1 MRYASRVA
9 TATMVA
15 ALISVAGC
23 DENEPSGPPIDSPLE
38 CGAPGAPAEACTLP
52 LEAQASFR
60 VVLTSTSCA
69 AGGNTVTLTSPVVDE
84 LTDDACHESAGKT
97 WNFAGPFAAGSV
109 LNFTIQSFE
118 LANPPSFRATGS
130 YPNWTLTFED
140 GGDSDFNDII
150 LQVTAT
156 PVP

>member
-1 MRYASRVA
+1 MRYTSRVA
-9 TATMVA
+9 TAMMVA
-15 ALISVAGC
+15 ALIGLGAC
-23 DENEPSGPPIDSPLE
+23 DENEPSGPPIDSELE
-38 CGAPGAPAEACTLP
+38 CGDPGAPEACTLP
-52 LEAQASFR
+52 LEAQASFQ

-69 AGGNTVTLTSPVVDE
+69 AAGNTVTLTSPLEDE
-84 LTDDACHESAGKT
+84 LTDDACHETAGKT
-97 WNFAGPFAAGSV
+97 WNFAGPFAAGTV

-118 LANPPSFRATGS
+118 LAGPPSFRASGA

-140 GGDSDFNDII
+140 GGDSDFNDIV